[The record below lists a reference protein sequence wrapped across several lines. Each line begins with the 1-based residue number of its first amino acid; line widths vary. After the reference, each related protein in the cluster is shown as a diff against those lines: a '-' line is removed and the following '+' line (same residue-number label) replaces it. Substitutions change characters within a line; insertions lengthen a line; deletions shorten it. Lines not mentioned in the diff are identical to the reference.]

1 MDTCPPFDAFLKPM
15 LVLANMG
22 EINVR
27 ESADKI
33 ADDFGMTD
41 KAKLETKKVV
51 TSAATL
57 TERIGRQLIYVKQDC
72 LPPLDRYRRK
82 IATSS
87 PPTPHQGNV

>member
-41 KAKLETKKVV
+41 KAKLETKKSGNQRRYIDR
-51 TSAATL
+51 THWAATYL
-57 TERIGRQLIYVKQDC
+57 RQAGL
-72 LPPLDRYRRK
+72 L
-82 IATSS
+82 AT
-87 PPTPHQGNV
+87 TG

>member
-1 MDTCPPFDAFLKPM
+1 MCFRQQGLKLMEMVMDTCPPFDAFLKPM

-41 KAKLETKKVV
+41 KAKLETKKW
-51 TSAATL
+51 
-57 TERIGRQLIYVKQDC
+57 
-72 LPPLDRYRRK
+72 
-82 IATSS
+82 
-87 PPTPHQGNV
+87 